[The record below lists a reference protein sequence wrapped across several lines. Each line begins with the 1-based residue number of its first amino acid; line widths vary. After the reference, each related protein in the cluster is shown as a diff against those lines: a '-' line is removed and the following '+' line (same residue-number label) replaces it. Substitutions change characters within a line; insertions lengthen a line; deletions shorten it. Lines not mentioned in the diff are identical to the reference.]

1 MTNTVGRLYAEKLAR
16 LDHELEVLQR
26 PEPTHPE
33 LLAAMKVIDQ
43 HRDDKIRYEIVR
55 RKHKMQCLQKKS
67 VAEKA
72 QLHSHHQQLVRD
84 IRERHVEQLN
94 REQSQIQH
102 ERRDLGVMPYAK
114 SFPVKRSQ
122 QIRHQQAYNLQVS
135 LLSGVAK
142 HTGFPAAPDLQS
154 AKPAEA
160 EEDMAFIRVRHF
172 T

>member
-1 MTNTVGRLYAEKLAR
+1 
-16 LDHELEVLQR
+16 
-26 PEPTHPE
+26 
-33 LLAAMKVIDQ
+33 
-43 HRDDKIRYEIVR
+43 
-55 RKHKMQCLQKKS
+55 MQCLQKKS

-94 REQSQIQH
+94 KEQSQIQF
-102 ERRDLGVMPYAK
+102 ERRDLGVLPYAK

-142 HTGFPAAPDLQS
+142 YTGFPAAPDLRP
-154 AKPAEA
+154 AKPVEA
-160 EEDMAFIRVRHF
+160 EEDMAFIRVSG
-172 T
+172 